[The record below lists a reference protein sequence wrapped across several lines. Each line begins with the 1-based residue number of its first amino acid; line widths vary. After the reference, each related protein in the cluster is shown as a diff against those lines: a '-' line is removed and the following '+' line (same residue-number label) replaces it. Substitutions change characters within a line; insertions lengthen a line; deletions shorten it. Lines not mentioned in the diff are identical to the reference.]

1 MPSLAAETEQVSQCQ
16 HHQGAGKAPGPTGQ
30 REHLLGTRE
39 TRSVTGPGQ
48 PTAISPRG
56 PPGTEESRE
65 HRVGCCSLRVK

>member
-1 MPSLAAETEQVSQCQ
+1 MPSLTAETEQGS
-16 HHQGAGKAPGPTGQ
+16 GACASTTKGQ
-30 REHLLGTRE
+30 ERSRGQWERGHLLGTRE

-65 HRVGCCSLRVK
+65 HRVGYCSL